1 MILNRFACNW
11 IYLDSRFVDKIRLAH
26 LLAVPFL
33 PTPTLAFSID
43 NTSATTATPVVTHIL
58 SSSLEF
64 QIVHAAIQS
73 ISWRITRNRSSSVG
87 CQTVAPVRFRL
98 VAISIYSTWF
108 RTGFLDDFFVSERD
122 LEVLVEGA
130 DSGLGRELAP
140 LNLAPVVFIFFDDF
154 LTVSFLMNACNC
166 RLTRSVVRCWA

>member
-26 LLAVPFL
+26 LLAIPFL

-58 SSSLEF
+58 SCSREF

-108 RTGFLDDFFVSERD
+108 RTGFLDDFFVSERG
-122 LEVLVEGA
+122 LEVLEGA
-130 DSGLGRELAP
+130 GFVPCYCLTDSL
-140 LNLAPVVFIFFDDF
+140 VVFLRDSLYD
-154 LTVSFLMNACNC
+154 CNSPT
-166 RLTRSVVRCWA
+166 LISGSSLDA